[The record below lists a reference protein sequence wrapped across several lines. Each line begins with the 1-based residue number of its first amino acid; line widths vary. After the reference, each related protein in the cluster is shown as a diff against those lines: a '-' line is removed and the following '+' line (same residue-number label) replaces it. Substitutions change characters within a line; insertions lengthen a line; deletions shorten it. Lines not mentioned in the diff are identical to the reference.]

1 MTAEC
6 FLNLTSLKKIESSLR
21 KNVWYRWTVCVCLC
35 VCERGREGR
44 GRVRRE
50 REERKQHT
58 QRFSTWPMNEQLE
71 VGGRETWTL
80 GSCPTASLLRNRLL
94 D

>member
-1 MTAEC
+1 MHFKFDLFEEERIVSEKEG
-6 FLNLTSLKKIESSLR
+6 LVQVDS
-21 KNVWYRWTVCVCLC
+21 VC
-35 VCERGREGR
+35 VCERER
-44 GRVRRE
+44 GQGSIRRE

-80 GSCPTASLLRNRLL
+80 GSCPIASLLGNRLL
-94 D
+94 H

>member
-1 MTAEC
+1 MHFKFDLFEEERIVSEKER
-6 FLNLTSLKKIESSLR
+6 LVQVDS
-21 KNVWYRWTVCVCLC
+21 VCLC
-35 VCERGREGR
+35 VCVCERERERGQGSI
-44 GRVRRE
+44 RRE

-80 GSCPTASLLRNRLL
+80 GSCPTASLLGNRLL
-94 D
+94 H